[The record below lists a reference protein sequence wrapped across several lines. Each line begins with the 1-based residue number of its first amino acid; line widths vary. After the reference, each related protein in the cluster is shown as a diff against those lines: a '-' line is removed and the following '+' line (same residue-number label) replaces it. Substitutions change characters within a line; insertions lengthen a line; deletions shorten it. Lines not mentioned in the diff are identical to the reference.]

1 MPQKIT
7 LDALNRLSTE
17 AFIEAGKNPIVV
29 ILDDVRSMNNVG
41 SVFRSGDAFLIEK
54 LYLCGITP
62 TPPHREI
69 RKTALGAEESVSWEY
84 SAEILPLIQRLKQ
97 EGYIIASVEQTD
109 GGIFLNEFIPER
121 SPKIAIV
128 LGNEVDGVSQSVV
141 DASDIILEIPQQG
154 TKHSLNISVAAGIVI
169 YDIWAKIQAQK

>member
-69 RKTALGAEESVSWEY
+69 RKTALGAEESVAWEY
-84 SAEILPLIQRLKQ
+84 CEDILELVQGLKQ
-97 EGYIIASVEQTD
+97 EGYTIASVEQTD
-109 GGIFLNEFIPER
+109 SGVFLNEFTPAFNQ
-121 SPKIAIV
+121 KIAIV
-128 LGNEVDGVSQSVV
+128 LGNEVDGVSQAVV

-169 YDIWAKIQAQK
+169 YDIWAKLQAQK